1 MVNHWGV
8 DKDGNRTWLEL
19 SVNKIDIDE
28 PRFTIRAQ
36 DKFSWVLVR
45 MWAYMVKL
53 AGGPEHKY
61 LDAMTIA
68 QEIEMW
74 QKNNPD
80 RVKVPD

>member
-1 MVNHWGV
+1 MTQHWGTNEA
-8 DKDGNRTWLEL
+8 GNRSWLEP
-19 SVNKIDIDE
+19 SVDKIDIDE

-45 MWAYMVKL
+45 MWANMVKL

-61 LDAMTIA
+61 FDAMIIA
-68 QEIEMW
+68 REIELW
-74 QKNNPD
+74 QKVNPD